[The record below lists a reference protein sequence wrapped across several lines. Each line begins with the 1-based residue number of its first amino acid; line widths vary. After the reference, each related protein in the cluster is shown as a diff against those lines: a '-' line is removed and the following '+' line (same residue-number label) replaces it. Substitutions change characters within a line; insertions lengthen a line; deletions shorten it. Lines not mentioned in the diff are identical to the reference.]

1 MLHLLPWESAHI
13 NMNRCPES
21 GNSFHWEM
29 TDILDIL
36 IQLWKFLE
44 SISSIGILLVLLTE
58 KLLAYL
64 GMLAIMKKK
73 KANLYSDRI

>member
-1 MLHLLPWESAHI
+1 
-13 NMNRCPES
+13 
-21 GNSFHWEM
+21 M

-44 SISSIGILLVLLTE
+44 SISSIGILLVLLSE

>member
-1 MLHLLPWESAHI
+1 MLHVLPWESAHI

-21 GNSFHWEM
+21 GNRGEM